1 MTEQL
6 PPTMAEVKNRDQPQ
20 MIVRLEDFPVP
31 DDFIMH
37 ASARIFGFL
46 VETAAPIMENFQ
58 SDLYH
63 DSVKLRKAVEKCY
76 IDRET
81 HIWVWT
87 LNESGTTWLP
97 NTSYSG
103 NRKYVFRC
111 NIWFWNGNL
120 YFTMKRKV

>member
-37 ASARIFGFL
+37 ASARIFGLL
-46 VETAAPIMENFQ
+46 VETAAPIIEHFQ

-63 DSVKLRKAVEKCY
+63 DSVLLRKAVEDCY
-76 IDRET
+76 IDRGT
-81 HIWVWT
+81 HIWAWT
-87 LNESGTTWLP
+87 LNESGTTWL
-97 NTSYSG
+97 SEDYSTH
-103 NRKYVFRC
+103 RKYIFIC
-111 NIWFWNGNL
+111 KIWFENGNL